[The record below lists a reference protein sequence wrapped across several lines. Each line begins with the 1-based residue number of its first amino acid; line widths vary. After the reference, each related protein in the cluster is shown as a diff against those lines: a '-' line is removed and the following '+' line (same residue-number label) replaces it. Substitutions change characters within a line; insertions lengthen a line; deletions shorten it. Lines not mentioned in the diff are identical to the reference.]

1 MKLEIFFLL
10 GKNHVLPFMFLTI
23 IFSVASKYEPND
35 QKMFQCLDG
44 SGTIPY
50 EHLNDDYCDCADGS
64 DEPGM
69 SIMTR
74 N

>member
-1 MKLEIFFLL
+1 
-10 GKNHVLPFMFLTI
+10 MFYQQL
-23 IFSVASKYEPND
+23 FSVASKYEPND
-35 QKMFQCLDG
+35 QKIFRCLDG

-69 SIMTR
+69 S
-74 N
+74 